1 MKNRVSRIVKQIIAA
16 LGSIAKAKSMAL
28 KSKTT
33 ALKTRIVIFSLLRDK
48 KIMMSSISH
57 KLQALVGHHHHHE
70 KKHSDHGEQ
79 QLVDDDHDRSNTLVM
94 HTNKVVACSE
104 PQLIPNPT
112 QTTSTVDDDG
122 HADVGY
128 LKYEN
133 EDENKYPDLTHSLFE
148 LEDMKSI
155 EEEDPRASV
164 IDMVKNSKEEAGEEF
179 KLEDEIDNMADI
191 FIKRFYQQMV
201 FQKQQSLKRYQEMLL
216 KTA

>member
-33 ALKTRIVIFSLLRDK
+33 ALKTRIVIFSLLREK

-57 KLQALVGHHHHHE
+57 KLQALVGHHRRHE

-79 QLVDDDHDRSNTLVM
+79 QLVDDDDQSNALVVY
-94 HTNKVVACSE
+94 TNKAVACSE
-104 PQLIPNPT
+104 PQLRPNPT
-112 QTTSTVDDDG
+112 QTTSSVDEDG
-122 HADVGY
+122 HVGY
-128 LKYEN
+128 LEYED
-133 EDENKYPDLTHSLFE
+133 EDENKYPDLTHCLFE
-148 LEDMKSI
+148 LEDMDSI

-179 KLEDEIDNMADI
+179 QLEDEIDNMADI
-191 FIKRFYQQMV
+191 FIKRFYRQMH

-216 KTA
+216 KSA